1 MSKSIEWKKQDKIF
15 CVLPFVQH
23 YISTQ
28 GWSELC
34 CDASYKGRDYESKLD
49 WNSKNLVKAR
59 QLFNEGKWP
68 SECGFCISREQQGG
82 KSLRMLSNKQWQR
95 EYDHFFNNPTVHPPL
110 PISYDLRLGNFCNLE
125 CVMCNPESSDKI
137 GKSMNAYFG
146 NKPNTIYD
154 GDTFRSSDYTEKQMI
169 DKILNDPTNVKKIYL
184 SGGEP
189 FIMPGVLHLLE
200 KLCDSG
206 HSKHIKL
213 HVSTNATV
221 LRTDW
226 VDKWFSKFSEVLLAM
241 SIDAI
246 GERAEYVRYGHK
258 WSTASRRIEN
268 MANKIKTHH
277 NVNLHMGATVHAA
290 TVTQIKP
297 LYEWAKNL
305 RLGMDFHTV
314 IKPKWLRPERVPNE
328 VKEPVIEWIDSQPQY
343 LMDYYRLNTVK
354 GQLKLDANT
363 TDDDLVHQHR
373 YIRFLN
379 ATYPIKWKDA
389 VPELKDWDPEQ

>member
-221 LRTDW
+221 LRTEWTLAANGFKFRWKAQITERIDLEKL
-226 VDKWFSKFSEVLLAM
+226 KWESVGGLPTRGSVLFKKNHESSTLVTL
-241 SIDAI
+241 SITYELPKMIARLM
-246 GERAEYVRYGHK
+246 E
-258 WSTASRRIEN
+258 EN
-268 MANKIKTHH
+268 ILGKMVTNELQAN
-277 NVNLHMGATVHAA
+277 
-290 TVTQIKP
+290 
-297 LYEWAKNL
+297 
-305 RLGMDFHTV
+305 
-314 IKPKWLRPERVPNE
+314 
-328 VKEPVIEWIDSQPQY
+328 ID
-343 LMDYYRLNTVK
+343 RFK
-354 GQLKLDANT
+354 
-363 TDDDLVHQHR
+363 DLVEKN
-373 YIRFLN
+373 YCLEKTN
-379 ATYPIKWKDA
+379 
-389 VPELKDWDPEQ
+389 